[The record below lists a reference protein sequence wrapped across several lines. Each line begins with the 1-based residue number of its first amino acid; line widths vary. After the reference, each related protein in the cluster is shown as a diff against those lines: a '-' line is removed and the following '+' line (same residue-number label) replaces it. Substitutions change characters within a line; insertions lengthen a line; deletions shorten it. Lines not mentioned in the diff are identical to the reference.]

1 MFLYDTASKHH
12 GQYIYMRILETASFP
27 CHHCQ
32 ICKHHKNFSCSHLVK
47 RMEDAIAF

>member
-27 CHHCQ
+27 
-32 ICKHHKNFSCSHLVK
+32 
-47 RMEDAIAF
+47 AITARYVNIIRTFHVVI